1 MQRFIEIG
9 RAYEVLSDEAKRKE
23 FLNHR
28 FDFSDEDSFSDAF
41 DLFESFVK
49 RYPNLMSQTTS
60 TSFVNGTKTTRVSM
74 FKSGLD
80 IDEVYEDDV
89 LVQRKIGGVV
99 QNMTAPTLEER
110 VEQQILRE
118 KERIE
123 DFMRK
128 FGLLVLLA
136 NLTIL
141 QVWWWLCC
149 AVCNRIGR
157 KLSWRYLF
165 CFVGGV

>member
-1 MQRFIEIG
+1 M
-9 RAYEVLSDEAKRKE
+9 
-23 FLNHR
+23 
-28 FDFSDEDSFSDAF
+28 
-41 DLFESFVK
+41 
-49 RYPNLMSQTTS
+49 MSQTTS
-60 TSFVNGTKTTRVSM
+60 TSCVNGTKTTRVSM

-165 CFVGGV
+165 CFVGAV